1 MKEYYGLLDALSKKG
16 GGPYRFSSILIR
28 RVRQLV
34 RGSLGTFRSKEY
46 DPVSIAFEEYGQ
58 DQLQVTEEGPPL
70 ELIQVK
76 GKKGKK

>member
-1 MKEYYGLLDALSKKG
+1 MKEYYGLLDSLSKKA

-34 RGSLGTFRSKEY
+34 KGSLGAFRPKEY